1 MTPEEFQQSFMPYA
15 QGVSQRTGLDPR
27 MVLAQA
33 ALETGWGRSAPNNNF
48 FGIKSH
54 GQSGGSNLMTQEF
67 QDGRMVSMPQSF
79 RGYESPE
86 QSFQGYA
93 DFILDNP
100 RYGDVMAQGDLAGQ
114 IGAMGQSGYA
124 TDPDYASKL
133 ASIARRFGGD
143 IPAGQQPTISTRTA
157 PDTPQAVGRDTRS
170 ALGLLQNEGN
180 QMAQQP
186 QRPQGLLGSLGVQ
199 RRDPNAQGETSQP
212 FYNRQSFGDTLAR
225 MAPAL
230 GRMGVMGLEGPMQA
244 QLDTRNQ
251 RQGDE
256 RAQQAQAQQRNAT
269 AEWFRSQG
277 GDEWADAVL
286 SGALTGAQALSG
298 FQAANAPAATSASFT
313 GLDAQA
319 QAAGLQPGTPE
330 YQEFMLNGGGAP
342 ANLRALQMQAME
354 AGFEPGTPEYQEFM
368 ATRGSGLS
376 AAAARTGTLTSDIEL
391 GGQARATEDIAAAS
405 VQFGV
410 AAYESYGKLQTSLGN
425 IDEAIRAIDGGAKS
439 GLVYNMLPSITEAS
453 ASLENSMNRMGL
465 DVIGSVTFGALSE
478 GEMRL
483 AMSTAVPQNLAPA
496 ELRAWLVRRRDAQAK
511 AAATMQNAAEFLT
524 TPGPNQTI
532 DAWIARNKAAN
543 EGGATSAP
551 PAGGGNTAD
560 MSDEDL
566 LLEYGGN

>member
-1 MTPEEFQQSFMPYA
+1 MPYA

-93 DFILDNP
+93 DFILNNP
-100 RYGDVMAQGDLAGQ
+100 RYGDVMAQVDLAGQ

-143 IPAGQQPTISTRTA
+143 IPAGQQPTVSTRNA
-157 PDTPQAVGRDTRS
+157 PDTPQAIGRDTRS

-180 QMAQQP
+180 QMAQPQQP

-225 MAPAL
+225 LAPAL

-256 RAQQAQAQQRNAT
+256 RARAAQAGRVNQTIAWMRTQPNGEQFAAM
-269 AEWFRSQG
+269 AEQVG
-277 GDEWADAVL
+277 IEPAM
-286 SGALTGAQALSG
+286 QAM
-298 FQAANAPAATSASFT
+298 QAANAAPSRTSAM
-313 GLDAQA
+313 QN
-319 QAAGLQPGTPE
+319 
-330 YQEFMLNGGGAP
+330 YEFMLAQGMDPSTAMERAFSGGTNIQVGPDGQPAAQIGTISPGYQAIPDGDGGYTMSPIPGGPADTDLGELADKADASAESNAAGSINVLEKVNAVRAEVAANPFASGLLGAIAGNIPGTGAYDTAQTAGTIKANLGFDRLTQMRAESPTGGALGSVSQMELDRLESTI
-342 ANLRALQMQAME
+342 ASLDLGQSRDQILRNLD
-354 AGFEPGTPEYQEFM
+354 
-368 ATRGSGLS
+368 
-376 AAAARTGTLTSDIEL
+376 DIERQYTRILENAYSTGDPTALDAIL
-391 GGQARATEDIAAAS
+391 GGR
-405 VQFGV
+405 
-410 AAYESYGKLQTSLGN
+410 
-425 IDEAIRAIDGGAKS
+425 
-439 GLVYNMLPSITEAS
+439 PSF
-453 ASLENSMNRMGL
+453 M
-465 DVIGSVTFGALSE
+465 
-478 GEMRL
+478 
-483 AMSTAVPQNLAPA
+483 
-496 ELRAWLVRRRDAQAK
+496 
-511 AAATMQNAAEFLT
+511 
-524 TPGPNQTI
+524 
-532 DAWIARNKAAN
+532 
-543 EGGATSAP
+543 
-551 PAGGGNTAD
+551 GGNAEP
-560 MSDEDL
+560 SDDDL
-566 LLEYGGN
+566 LRQYGGN